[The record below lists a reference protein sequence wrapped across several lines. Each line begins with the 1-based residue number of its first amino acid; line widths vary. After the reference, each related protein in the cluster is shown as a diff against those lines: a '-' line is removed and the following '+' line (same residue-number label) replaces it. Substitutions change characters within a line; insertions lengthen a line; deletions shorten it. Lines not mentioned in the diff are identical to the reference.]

1 MHCGAQPKG
10 AVVCGEEGV
19 RGAEE
24 GVGRLEGINHKS
36 INKVTLILARASAKG
51 RAPFCVPG
59 GLSVRVIVG

>member
-36 INKVTLILARASAKG
+36 MNKVTLGLRRPAQRAAHRFAYQVTSRYG
-51 RAPFCVPG
+51 
-59 GLSVRVIVG
+59 